1 MIRHDENG
9 GLLTDQQVYDSL
21 PYRMQGLAKA
31 SSGTQHFRCRHLQ
44 LIARIAHS

>member
-31 SSGTQHFRCRHLQ
+31 SSGTQHFRCRHFN
-44 LIARIAHS
+44 